1 MAGIITSSLPALIAI
16 GCWIFLKEKFTLKKI
31 ICVGFATLGLIVISG
46 SKFGNHAK
54 ESASLL
60 GIFLIFIALIPEAS
74 YYVLTK
80 LQANRLPI
88 FLMSAIINLINAVIL
103 VPIMMIHHD
112 YQLLSF
118 SIFDLLILIIISM
131 SSGLFYVFWYLGS
144 EKVDMLMASLAT
156 AVMPIST
163 VLIAWLTLGE
173 TIDWPTLAG
182 MTLVILSIIT
192 YAV

>member
-1 MAGIITSSLPALIAI
+1 
-16 GCWIFLKEKFTLKKI
+16 
-31 ICVGFATLGLIVISG
+31 
-46 SKFGNHAK
+46 
-54 ESASLL
+54 
-60 GIFLIFIALIPEAS
+60 
-74 YYVLTK
+74 
-80 LQANRLPI
+80 
-88 FLMSAIINLINAVIL
+88 MSAIINLINAVIL
-103 VPIMMIHHD
+103 VPIMLIHHD
-112 YQLLSF
+112 YQLLNF

-131 SSGLFYVFWYLGS
+131 SSGLFYVFWYLGA